1 MGVSYDAC
9 RTTPR
14 AVTHPAAASGPAS
27 SLVHMQV
34 HAYSMFGQR
43 LPRHFS
49 LGATV
54 RSEGIAGASIAG
66 NVLVAQTVNGGI
78 CTAAACCCRIVCVHS
93 SRDRE
98 VQDGWV
104 VSHGCM
110 MTWRQ
115 RRRSHRSERQ
125 GL

>member
-1 MGVSYDAC
+1 MGVSCDAS
-9 RTTPR
+9 RTMPR
-14 AVTHPAAASGPAS
+14 AIAHPVTASGPAS
-27 SLVHMQV
+27 SLLPVQV

-93 SRDRE
+93 SRD
-98 VQDGWV
+98 
-104 VSHGCM
+104 
-110 MTWRQ
+110 
-115 RRRSHRSERQ
+115 
-125 GL
+125 